1 LLRLIEKRFLSNST
15 MTLHLTRRDAYAND
29 LEDLFDFDNSP
40 SLAAPVGTAQP
51 PADDCTP

>member
-1 LLRLIEKRFLSNST
+1 
-15 MTLHLTRRDAYAND
+15 